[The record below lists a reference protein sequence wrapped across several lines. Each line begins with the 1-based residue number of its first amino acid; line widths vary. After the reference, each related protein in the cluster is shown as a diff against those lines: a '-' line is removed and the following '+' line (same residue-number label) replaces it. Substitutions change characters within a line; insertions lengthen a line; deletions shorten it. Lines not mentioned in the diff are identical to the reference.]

1 MRPRPSRPLVPPSL
15 PLALTAAASTL
26 GLALAPAPAHAL
38 VAVADPLPT
47 CAAPDSRAFPVKTR
61 IHGGP
66 GTFEAGGGFGTWY
79 IDLTNTTARTCGNIH
94 PIVVL
99 VDGKRALQP
108 KQARMEFYEG
118 EKPHPVVFEKSDEDE
133 NVGAFDDGFPGF
145 TVGPG
150 RTVTVKVRLSV
161 TSDAVPNDVVAN
173 AAVVQRHGDDGDWVG
188 ESNDYRFRI
197 DGGGS
202 DVPGTTEN
210 HGHTDG
216 GGTGGGDGGGGS
228 GGSGGGDGGGT
239 GGGSGGGD
247 GGSGTATDQG
257 GGSGG
262 TGGAGTGTSGGTDSH
277 TGGTDSRTGGGGS
290 GAGAGGVDGG
300 GNGGGNGGGDGG
312 DDGGTGGGT
321 DGDGGTGGISAA
333 DELAE
338 TGRGAPHG
346 FGVAAVI
353 GLFATGVALFVMARR
368 SRPGRRR

>member
-1 MRPRPSRPLVPPSL
+1 MRPRPSLPLVLNSL
-15 PLALTAAASTL
+15 PFAPTAAAPAL
-26 GLALAPAPAHAL
+26 ALALALAPAPAHAL
-38 VAVADPLPT
+38 VAPADPRPT
-47 CAAPDSRAFPVKTR
+47 CAVPDTRAFPVKTR

-66 GTFEAGGGFGTWY
+66 GSFEAGGGFGTWY
-79 IDLTNTTARTCGNIH
+79 IDLTNTTAYTCGNIH
-94 PIVVL
+94 PVVVL

-173 AAVVQRHGDDGDWVG
+173 AAVVQRHDDDGDWVG

-197 DGGGS
+197 TGGDP
-202 DVPGTTEN
+202 DVPGTAEN
-210 HGHTDG
+210 HGRTDG
-216 GGTGGGDGGGGS
+216 GATGGGGS
-228 GGSGGGDGGGT
+228 GGTG

-247 GGSGTATDQG
+247 GGDGTAPDQG

-262 TGGAGTGTSGGTDSH
+262 TGDASAGTDSA
-277 TGGTDSRTGGGGS
+277 TGGGGS
-290 GAGAGGVDGG
+290 GGGDSGG
-300 GNGGGNGGGDGG
+300 GTGG
-312 DDGGTGGGT
+312 DGGTGGGT
-321 DGDGGTGGISAA
+321 DGDGGTGGVSAA

-338 TGRGAPHG
+338 TGPGAPHG
-346 FGVAAVI
+346 FGAAGVI
-353 GLFATGVALFVMARR
+353 GLFATGVALFVVARR
-368 SRPGRRR
+368 ARSGRR

>member
-1 MRPRPSRPLVPPSL
+1 MRPRPCLPPVPPSRPPFL

-26 GLALAPAPAHAL
+26 GLALGPAPAHAL
-38 VAVADPLPT
+38 VAPADPLPT
-47 CAAPDSRAFPVKTR
+47 CAAPDTRAFPLKTR

-66 GTFEAGGGFGTWY
+66 GAFEAGGGFGTWY

-99 VDGKRALQP
+99 VDGGRALRP

-150 RTVTVKVRLSV
+150 RTVTVKVRLAV
-161 TSDAVPNDVVAN
+161 TSDAVPNDVVAK

-197 DGGGS
+197 NGGGP

-210 HGHTDG
+210 HGHTDA

-228 GGSGGGDGGGT
+228 GGGDGGGSGGD

-262 TGGAGTGTSGGTDSH
+262 TGDAGTGTGA
-277 TGGTDSRTGGGGS
+277 GTDSRTGGS

-300 GNGGGNGGGDGG
+300 GNDGDGG
-312 DDGGTGGGT
+312 TGGGGGGTGGGT
-321 DGDGGTGGISAA
+321 DGGGGTGGNSAA

-338 TGRGAPHG
+338 TGPGAPHG
-346 FGVAAVI
+346 FGVAGVI

-368 SRPGRRR
+368 SRSGRG